1 MTQPVVIND
10 EPVYTT
16 VDDVKAYLG
25 ITNTNYDDEIAADVA
40 AAARWIDE
48 NCDQIFYE
56 TDVETRGYI
65 PQNPGYC
72 ITDGISEF
80 VSLNAQESIWVRDSD
95 FMLEPLNAAAQGRP
109 FNAIRTIARPFIFT
123 LSQIP
128 AGWAGFDGRVYVTA
142 KFGWPAVPNQIVQAN
157 KIMAARYFH
166 RRNAPL
172 GVIAFSTEVG
182 FRMAGADADA
192 AGLISAFGLVSIF

>member
-1 MTQPVVIND
+1 MTITVND
-10 EPVYTT
+10 EPVYTNIA
-16 VDDVKAYLG
+16 DVKTYLG
-25 ITNTNYDDEIAADVA
+25 LTGTAWDAELTADVA
-40 AAARWIDE
+40 TAARDIDQD
-48 NCDQIFYE
+48 CDQFFYE
-56 TDVETRGYI
+56 TEEQIRAYI

-72 ITDGISEF
+72 ITDPMSEF
-80 VSLNAQESIWVRDSD
+80 VALTAQESVWVLDQD
-95 FMLEPLNAAAQGRP
+95 FMLEPQNSALQGQP
-109 FNAIRTIARPFIFT
+109 FTAIRTIARPFIFT

-157 KIMAARYFH
+157 KILAARYFH

-172 GVIAFSTEVG
+172 GVISFSNEVA

-192 AGLISAFGLVSIF
+192 AKLLVPFGLVSLF

>member
-1 MTQPVVIND
+1 MSIVVNS

-16 VDDVKAYLG
+16 VADVKAYLG
-25 ITNTNYDDEIAADVA
+25 ITSAAYDAELAADVE
-40 AAARWIDE
+40 AAARWVDE
-48 NCDQIFYE
+48 SCDQIFYE
-56 TDVETRGYI
+56 TEEQTRGYI

-72 ITDGISEF
+72 ITDGIVDF
-80 VSLNAQESIWVRDSD
+80 VSLSAQESVWVRDSD
-95 FMLEPLNAAAQGRP
+95 FMLEPLNAATQGRP
-109 FNAIRTIARPFIFT
+109 FTAIRTIARPFIFT

-142 KFGWPAVPNQIVQAN
+142 TFGWPAVPNQIVQAN
-157 KIMAARYFH
+157 KIQAARYFH

-172 GVIAFSTEVG
+172 GVISFSNEVA

-192 AGLISAFGLVSIF
+192 ASLIEPFGLVSIF

>member
-1 MTQPVVIND
+1 MTITVND

-25 ITNTNYDDEIAADVA
+25 ITTSNFDDELAADIA
-40 AAARWIDE
+40 TGARDIDQD
-48 NCDQIFYE
+48 CDQIFYE
-56 TDVETRGYI
+56 TDVQTRSFI

-72 ITDGISEF
+72 ITDPMSEF
-80 VSLNAQESIWVRDSD
+80 VALTAQESVWVLDQD
-95 FMLEPLNAAAQGRP
+95 FMLEPQNSALQGQP
-109 FNAIRTIARPFIFT
+109 FTAIRTNARPFIFT

-157 KIMAARYFH
+157 KILAARYFH

-172 GVIAFSTEVG
+172 GVISFSNEVA

-192 AGLISAFGLVSIF
+192 AKLLVPFGLVSLF

>member
-1 MTQPVVIND
+1 MTITVND

-16 VDDVKAYLG
+16 VADVKAYLG
-25 ITNTNYDDEIAADVA
+25 ITNSTFDTEIAADVA
-40 AAARWIDE
+40 AAARWIDD

-56 TDVETRGYI
+56 TSDIETRSYI

-80 VSLNAQESIWVRDSD
+80 VALTAQESVWVRDSD
-95 FMLEPLNAAAQGRP
+95 FMLEPQNAALQGRP

-128 AGWAGFDGRVYVTA
+128 AGWAGFDGRIYVTA

-172 GVIAFSTEVG
+172 GVISFSSEVG

-192 AGLISAFGLVSIF
+192 AGLITPFGLVSIF

>member
-1 MTQPVVIND
+1 MTITVND

-25 ITNTNYDDEIAADVA
+25 ITTSNFDDELTADIAT
-40 AAARWIDE
+40 AARWIDE

-56 TDVETRGYI
+56 TTDEETRSFI

-72 ITDGISEF
+72 ITDPISEF
-80 VSLNAQESIWVRDSD
+80 VALTAQESIWTLDQD
-95 FMLEPLNAAAQGRP
+95 FILEPLNAALQGRP
-109 FNAIRTIARPFIFT
+109 FTAIRTIARPFIFT

-157 KIMAARYFH
+157 KIQAARYFH

-172 GVIAFSTEVG
+172 GVISFSNEVA

-192 AGLISAFGLVSIF
+192 ANLLEAFGLVSLF

>member
-1 MTQPVVIND
+1 MTITVND

-16 VDDVKAYLG
+16 VAVVKAYLG
-25 ITNTNYDDEIAADVA
+25 LTTTAFDDELTDDIAT
-40 AAARWIDE
+40 AARDIDE

-56 TDVETRGYI
+56 TDVEIRSYI

-80 VSLNAQESIWVRDSD
+80 VALTAQESVWVRDSD
-95 FMLEPLNAAAQGRP
+95 FMLEPQNAELQGRP

-123 LSQIP
+123 LAQIP
-128 AGWAGFDGRVYVTA
+128 SGWAGFDGRVYVTA

-157 KIMAARYFH
+157 KILAARLFH

-172 GVIAFSTEVG
+172 GVISFSNEVA
-182 FRMAGADADA
+182 FRMAGTDADA
-192 AGLISAFGLVSIF
+192 AKLLQPFGLVSIF